1 MSVKRQSHRRLN
13 IIAQLGQSGHF
24 ETWFA
29 KVYGQKKK
37 IWKNLIDK
45 VQGASE
51 LIIHKINIEVLLLN
65 MLDYR
70 AEPSK
75 VGDVNVSLIK
85 FDLAS
90 QMFLVK

>member
-1 MSVKRQSHRRLN
+1 M
-13 IIAQLGQSGHF
+13 
-24 ETWFA
+24 
-29 KVYGQKKK
+29 
-37 IWKNLIDK
+37 IDK

-51 LIIHKINIEVLLLN
+51 LIIHKINIEVLPLN

-70 AEPSK
+70 TEPSK